1 MDGLH
6 SSVVYGVLF
15 SPLATLADSVTITGS
30 ALERDISWSLI
41 PGGKL
46 AKESQVNMFTVII
59 TWSKRGRYILVHQYH
74 VYFEAV
80 MLK

>member
-6 SSVVYGVLF
+6 SSVVYGILF

-30 ALERDISWSLI
+30 AFERHIPWSLI

-46 AKESQVNMFTVII
+46 AKESGV
-59 TWSKRGRYILVHQYH
+59 K
-74 VYFEAV
+74 
-80 MLK
+80 ML